1 VILYFC
7 CVWHEDKVTFMSISN
22 IANGLE
28 VGSKLYLGQPL
39 AKTGNAGTKAAYF
52 EH

>member
-1 VILYFC
+1 
-7 CVWHEDKVTFMSISN
+7 MSISN